1 MSSQDKKRYYWL
13 KLKRDFFKR
22 HDIQIVE
29 AMPNGKDYILFYLK
43 LLVES
48 VDHEGCL
55 RFSDTVPY
63 NAEMLS
69 VVTNTPVETVNS
81 ALGVFSKLK
90 MIEVLRDETI
100 FMNAVQSMIGSETMA
115 AVRQRELRASKGD
128 NVTQTGDN
136 VASVSPGCRPDVAR
150 LSPVCRPEI
159 EKEIE
164 IDIEKEPEKE
174 KDNIYTLP
182 TTPIGDGKNIPTS
195 LEEIKAFALREDIPH
210 PELFYRY
217 CVDTKWT
224 VRGKPMVNWQGCY
237 RAWAKYRYTKQSVVE
252 TETDKVDTSQL
263 DILCKQL
270 GLQPLR
276 GQADA

>member
-115 AVRQRELRASKGD
+115 AVRKRDYRASEGTMSPACPP
-128 NVTQTGDN
+128 NVP
-136 VASVSPGCRPDVAR
+136 SVSPA
-150 LSPVCRPEI
+150 CRPEI

-164 IDIEKEPEKE
+164 IDIEKEPERE
-174 KDNIYTLP
+174 KDNMYTLP

-237 RAWAKYRYTKQSVVE
+237 RAWAKYRYAKQSVVE

-276 GQADA
+276 RQADA